1 MGINIRD
8 HVNLLVGFLISS
20 AVIVL
25 LMMIVTF
32 LGTKGM
38 FNPQYE
44 LMTIF
49 DNGIGIRKGTAV
61 LYQGVKIGS
70 VRKIN
75 LIQVEQK
82 GLRTPSSKVAV
93 KLEVDQKYKL
103 FITKQSIAYVMRDQ
117 NMVSDRVINIESPEW
132 STHVLQDKDTIR
144 STTNRDLETLLS
156 TLNMLVGKA
165 DKLLISFDK
174 IVERINDPSTTV
186 GAMLGSS
193 ELYDMIVKEMKQVS
207 VTMDVGRDLLERGN
221 QIEMEV
227 QNSLPRILGNAD
239 TMFTSVKTMSVDL
252 EQVVAKLNGVASNV
266 EHLLVKVNGM
276 MDEGEDKMEDAGE
289 LIDAVSDFW
298 FIKGKI
304 QRQNTQQFPLLEGGF
319 GP

>member
-1 MGINIRD
+1 
-8 HVNLLVGFLISS
+8 
-20 AVIVL
+20 
-25 LMMIVTF
+25 
-32 LGTKGM
+32 M